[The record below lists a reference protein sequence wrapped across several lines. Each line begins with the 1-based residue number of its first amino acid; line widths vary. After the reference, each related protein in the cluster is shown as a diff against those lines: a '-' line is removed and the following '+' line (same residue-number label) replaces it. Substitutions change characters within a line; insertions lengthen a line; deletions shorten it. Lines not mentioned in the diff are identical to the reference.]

1 MSVVYL
7 LTLLAAIGCMV
18 LLDRRFA
25 LFFWRDARRA
35 TIVLVTGVV
44 FFVLWDLFGIGL
56 GIFFRGETSFM
67 TGLQLA
73 PELPVEELFFLVL
86 LCYLTMNAFAASSDL
101 LASRRIGGGRNA
113 KGGAR

>member
-18 LLDRRFA
+18 LLDRRFT

-35 TIVLVTGVV
+35 SIVLVAGVV

-56 GIFFRGETSFM
+56 GIFYRGETAFM
-67 TGLQLA
+67 TGIVVA
-73 PELPVEELFFLVL
+73 PELPLEELFFLAF
-86 LCYLTMNAFAASSDL
+86 LCYLTMVLITGADTLFRARAV
-101 LASRRIGGGRNA
+101 RR
-113 KGGAR
+113 

>member
-35 TIVLVTGVV
+35 TIVLVSGVV

-56 GIFFRGETSFM
+56 GIFYRGETAFM
-67 TGLQLA
+67 TGIVVA
-73 PELPVEELFFLVL
+73 PELPLEELFFLTF
-86 LCYLTMNAFAASSDL
+86 LCYLTMVLITGADALLSSR
-101 LASRRIGGGRNA
+101 AVRR
-113 KGGAR
+113 

>member
-18 LLDRRFA
+18 LLDRRFT

-35 TIVLVTGVV
+35 TIVLITGVV

-56 GIFFRGETSFM
+56 GIFYRGETAFM
-67 TGLQLA
+67 TGIVVA
-73 PELPVEELFFLVL
+73 PELPLEELFFLAF
-86 LCYLTMNAFAASSDL
+86 LCYLTMVLITGADTLFRTRAV
-101 LASRRIGGGRNA
+101 RR
-113 KGGAR
+113 